1 MKDGNGCMKT
11 KAEILTLLSREKE
24 ELERT
29 FRVRSIA
36 LFGSYS
42 RGEQTEESDLDIL
55 VDVDPS
61 VGLDFVTLAEKLET
75 LTGIPVELVSRRAI
89 NSRHM
94 KFIADEL
101 IYV

>member
-1 MKDGNGCMKT
+1 MKT
-11 KAEILTLLSREKE
+11 KAEIISLLSREKG
-24 ELERT
+24 ELERN
-29 FRVRSIA
+29 FKVRSIA

-42 RGEQTEESDLDIL
+42 RGDQTEESDLDIL

-61 VGLDFVTLAEKLET
+61 VGLDFVTLANKLEN
-75 LTGIPVELVSRRAI
+75 LTGIPVELVSRRAV

-94 KFIADEL
+94 EFIADEL